1 MALMVLANQFPE
13 YVTLPLF
20 CSTRLVVPPVEVEGV
35 EDVGG
40 GVDIGGGVDAGG
52 GVDVGGGVIA
62 GGGGVV
68 EPVPPVF
75 VLAELPRSIM
85 YASPYSVG

>member
-1 MALMVLANQFPE
+1 MAITEEPPLLVLMVLANQFPE

-20 CSTRLVVPPVEVEGV
+20 CSMRLVVPVEVEGV
-35 EDVGG
+35 EVGG
-40 GVDIGGGVDAGG
+40 GVDVAG
-52 GVDVGGGVIA
+52 GVDVGGGVDVA
-62 GGGGVV
+62 GGVV

-75 VLAELPRSIM
+75 VLPELPRSIM